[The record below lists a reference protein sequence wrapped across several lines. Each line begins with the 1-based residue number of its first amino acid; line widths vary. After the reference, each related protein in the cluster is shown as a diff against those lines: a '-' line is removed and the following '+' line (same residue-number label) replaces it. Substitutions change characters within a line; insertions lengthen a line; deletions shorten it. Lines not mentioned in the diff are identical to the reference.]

1 MNVKLV
7 VLAAH
12 MQLVKTQKV
21 VIYVIVILAML
32 THRLMANCAQVKI
45 ISQFVSA
52 NLNYEKS
59 NYQRKKLGTK
69 TNTFVE
75 KMSP

>member
-7 VLAAH
+7 VLAVH

-32 THRLMANCAQVKI
+32 TLCLMANCAQVKI

-52 NLNYEKS
+52 NLNCEKS
-59 NYQRKKLGTK
+59 NYKSKNWGQKQTLLLKK
-69 TNTFVE
+69 
-75 KMSP
+75 

>member
-7 VLAAH
+7 VLAVH

-45 ISQFVSA
+45 IPQFVCFFLSK
-52 NLNYEKS
+52 NLDFEES
-59 NYQRKKLGTK
+59 NYKRKNWL
-69 TNTFVE
+69 FL
-75 KMSP
+75 